1 MGYQLSK
8 VKKKH
13 GRAVFAVAALKTDQS
28 SSSGQL
34 ACLDIFSHLKLW
46 YIVAIWFALGRLVLC
61 QSWLRYWDA
70 KKLTK
75 TRSPL
80 LRYRQKLF
88 LLRET
93 IINLIKTLIL
103 SWREI
108 PKNWQLYFHLCLRRL
123 WMYKLMLKLG

>member
-61 QSWLRYWDA
+61 
-70 KKLTK
+70 
-75 TRSPL
+75 
-80 LRYRQKLF
+80 
-88 LLRET
+88 
-93 IINLIKTLIL
+93 
-103 SWREI
+103 
-108 PKNWQLYFHLCLRRL
+108 
-123 WMYKLMLKLG
+123 

>member
-80 LRYRQKLF
+80 ATISTEAVFAPRNHHKSHKDFNFKLERDTKKLATLF
-88 LLRET
+88 SPLFK
-93 IINLIKTLIL
+93 KT
-103 SWREI
+103 
-108 PKNWQLYFHLCLRRL
+108 
-123 WMYKLMLKLG
+123 MDV